1 MTGRPGAKRD
11 RIVVCRPFPVV
22 GCILVL
28 ILMCVGALMLR
39 RCFQLFLIFLMLFIA
54 ASPSFAQ
61 GKRVALVIG
70 NSEYIH
76 TPRLA
81 NPKNDAAD
89 MAAVLQKL
97 GFTVI
102 EGRDLDKVAMDRK
115 IRDFAQ
121 ALIGAE
127 IGLFFYAG
135 HGLQVG
141 GQNYLVPTDAE
152 L

>member
-1 MTGRPGAKRD
+1 M
-11 RIVVCRPFPVV
+11 
-22 GCILVL
+22 
-28 ILMCVGALMLR
+28 R
-39 RCFQLFLIFLMLFIA
+39 RYCFQIVLGIVMLLVA
-54 ASPSFAQ
+54 GSPLRAE

-70 NSEYIH
+70 NSEYVH

-89 MAAVLQKL
+89 IAAVLHNL
-97 GFTVI
+97 GFTVL
-102 EGRDLDKVAMDRK
+102 EGRDLDKVAMHHK

-121 ALIGAE
+121 ALIGADV
-127 IGLFFYAG
+127 GLFFYAG

-152 L
+152 LKTAAALDFEMVRLDLVHRTMERETRTN